1 MLRSRFVAAALAL
14 LGSTLAQASVL
25 TLSNTTAIT
34 IPASGTAGAST
45 PYPTAITV
53 SASQTVQN
61 VSVTLRN
68 LSHTFS
74 DDLDI
79 MLVGPNGQAVMLM
92 SDAGGGS
99 TLNGVTLTFDD
110 GASALLQD
118 SVVPVSGSYKPGNFA
133 GSNDSFP
140 APAPS
145 SAGTSLS
152 VYNGLSAAGDWLL
165 YIYDDV
171 SGDVGTLA
179 GGWSL
184 SLTLADEQG
193 GNVPEPASLALVA
206 LGLLGAAGAARRR
219 R

>member
-1 MLRSRFVAAALAL
+1 MLRSRFVAAALTL
-14 LGSTLAQASVL
+14 LGAGLAQASVL
-25 TLSNTTAIT
+25 TLSNTTPIT
-34 IPASGTAGAST
+34 IPASGSVGAST
-45 PYPTAITV
+45 PYPAAITV
-53 SASQTVQN
+53 NASQTVQN

-99 TLNGVTLTFDD
+99 RLNGVTLTFDD

-118 SVVPVSGSYKPGNFA
+118 SVVPVSGSYKPGNFV

-184 SLTLADEQG
+184 SLTLDDQG
-193 GNVPEPASLALVA
+193 SVPEPASLALVA